1 MDMHAKKRL
10 DIIVEA
16 PLIHRLE
23 ALLEKADVSGWTV
36 IPALAGKGR
45 GGTWSREGQA
55 TEAGAMVLV
64 IVVTS
69 EHRVPGLLDQVY
81 KLLSRHI
88 GIVTLSDVQVIRKD
102 HF

>member
-1 MDMHAKKRL
+1 MELHAKKRL
-10 DIIVEA
+10 DIIIEA

-23 ALLEKADVSGWTV
+23 ALLEKAEVSGYTV
-36 IPALAGKGR
+36 VPALAGMGR
-45 GGTWSREGQA
+45 GGSWSREGQA
-55 TEAGAMVLV
+55 TEAGAMVCV

-69 EHRVPGLLDQVY
+69 EHRVPGLMEQVR

-88 GIVTLSDVQVIRKD
+88 GIVTLSDVQVVRKD

>member
-1 MDMHAKKRL
+1 MQMHDKKRIE
-10 DIIVEA
+10 IIIEA
-16 PLIHRLE
+16 PILHRLTD
-23 ALLEKADVSGWTV
+23 LLDRSDVSGYTV

-55 TEAGAMVLV
+55 TEAGAMTMV

-69 EHRVPGLLDQVY
+69 EHRVPGLLDEIY
-81 KLLSRHI
+81 KLLARRI